1 MTGSSR
7 SMYVRRPASM
17 KESLPGTIGPSRNSL
32 EVIRPKEAF
41 PSKERLF
48 PSLVEMS
55 STEEMRPP

>member
-1 MTGSSR
+1 
-7 SMYVRRPASM
+7 MYVRRPASM